1 MGHEELLTRVRGLL
15 REAIELRYE
24 GTLHAKK
31 VQAQAYA
38 DGYMRALCDSRKV
51 ERDELMQ
58 LVSEERSK
66 FLEQPQTPALHAR

>member
-15 REAIELRYE
+15 RESIEMRYQ

-38 DGYMRALCDSRKV
+38 DGYMRALSDARQIDQ
-51 ERDELMQ
+51 DELMQ
-58 LVSEERSK
+58 LVAEERAK
-66 FLEQPQTPALHAR
+66 FSAAPAV

>member
-15 REAIELRYE
+15 RESIEMRYQ

-38 DGYMRALCDSRKV
+38 DGYMRALCDARQV
-51 ERDELMQ
+51 GQDELMQ
-58 LVSEERSK
+58 VVSEERAK
-66 FLEQPQTPALHAR
+66 FLDASAG

>member
-31 VQAQAYA
+31 VQAQAYV
-38 DGYMRALCDSRKV
+38 DGYMRALCDARKV
-51 ERDELMQ
+51 DQGELIA
-58 LVSEERSK
+58 LVSEERTK
-66 FLEQPQTPALHAR
+66 FLDAGI